1 MKKFTN
7 IRKLYEQELN
17 ELDSES
23 IKVNNEDNRESN
35 IEKDINEV
43 EESSNDKLTIVN
55 LFSKIFES
63 REMAN
68 VYHLQVNGE
77 VGSNASHLALGIYYN
92 KITELIDDLIEIYS
106 GQYGIVDGYD
116 SIETGDTRTKEKV
129 VYFEEVVEYIK
140 NARKCID
147 INDTHLHNIVDEI
160 VALLYKT
167 LYKLKFLK

>member
-7 IRKLYEQELN
+7 IRKLYEQELTIKV
-17 ELDSES
+17 DSE
-23 IKVNNEDNRESN
+23 
-35 IEKDINEV
+35 DIDKV
-43 EESSNDKLTIVN
+43 EETQPTEQVVVEKETESKDTKLTVVN

-63 REMAN
+63 REMAH

-77 VGSNASHLALGIYYN
+77 PGSNASHLALGNYYV

-106 GQYGIVDGYD
+106 AQYGIVDGYD
-116 SIETGDTRTKEKV
+116 SIETGDTRTKEKIS
-129 VYFEEVVEYIK
+129 YFEEVVEYTK
-140 NARKCID
+140 SARKCID
-147 INDTHLHNIVDEI
+147 VNDTHLHNIVDEI